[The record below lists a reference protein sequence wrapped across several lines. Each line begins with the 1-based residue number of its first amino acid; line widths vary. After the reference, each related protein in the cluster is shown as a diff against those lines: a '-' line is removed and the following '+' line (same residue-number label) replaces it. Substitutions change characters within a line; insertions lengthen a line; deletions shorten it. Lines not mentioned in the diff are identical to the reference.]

1 MARAKLQ
8 DLPVEVLLLLPE
20 YVSDRDGDRY
30 EEKDGD
36 GDRASDSDDDNDDD
50 DDDDDDSN
58 SDDDNDNEGDDED
71 DDRNSYADIVSSRQ
85 NLIGWLARVNR
96 RFHSIFEPIL
106 YRTAVKAKNNAI
118 TTLAARDD
126 RLETLKKAVE
136 YGADLNV
143 VTWVPI
149 AEWTS
154 GRGKAIRE
162 CRNCPEDTS
171 YGFCWATPLHMAASD
186 GHYRVVK
193 YLISI
198 GVDLDVPGKL
208 MCSCLSIAETMAS
221 FPPDE
226 WDKMVV
232 VSPVWTPLHYAICRR
247 KGVTTRLLIIHG
259 ASLNNTRF
267 PVRSEIPRGNG
278 VAQLFGLDPT
288 NSEKAAAIRK
298 RLKSL
303 ICSIGTSGSMFN
315 YPNFRRLEQW
325 SQWSPAGTT
334 MSALQTAVAINDYT
348 MARHLIV
355 NHGVDIYAT
364 DGAGATTLH
373 YSLMT
378 GKIKMVRYLLSL
390 GADPNVCLDLNSDLL
405 PIQNAAGWVVFYH
418 DQYSN
423 GGVTKFLDQ
432 ALQALLDS
440 GVTCWVQRSEG
451 DSDDDLKSC
460 VVNKYHTW
468 WNEKNLIP
476 PYDGCF
482 KRFLKGAI
490 KEYDPANDCRD
501 LKQEIYDLFWD
512 VLISYSYRNTVTILD
527 TLTEAV
533 GSIDF
538 TVETPERFRRRTN
551 IPQNERVSL
560 GAAFFRALSSR
571 EKPPK
576 DMKGKRLTQTLAKI
590 DWLMKQSVLTT
601 PEMWQYS
608 AALIREQCR
617 RESES

>member
-8 DLPVEVLLLLPE
+8 DLPVEVLLLLPDD
-20 YVSDRDGDRY
+20 SDDDN
-30 EEKDGD
+30 
-36 GDRASDSDDDNDDD
+36 DDDNDDD
-50 DDDDDDSN
+50 DDDDDDDDSN
-58 SDDDNDNEGDDED
+58 SDEDENDDSDDDNDDEGDDED

-85 NLIGWLARVNR
+85 NLIGCLARVNR

-126 RLETLKKAVE
+126 RLETLKKAV
-136 YGADLNV
+136 D
-143 VTWVPI
+143 
-149 AEWTS
+149 
-154 GRGKAIRE
+154 
-162 CRNCPEDTS
+162 
-171 YGFCWATPLHMAASD
+171 
-186 GHYRVVK
+186 
-193 YLISI
+193 
-198 GVDLDVPGKL
+198 
-208 MCSCLSIAETMAS
+208 
-221 FPPDE
+221 
-226 WDKMVV
+226 
-232 VSPVWTPLHYAICRR
+232 
-247 KGVTTRLLIIHG
+247 
-259 ASLNNTRF
+259 
-267 PVRSEIPRGNG
+267 EIPRGNG

-501 LKQEIYDLFWD
+501 LKQEIYDLFRD

-576 DMKGKRLTQTLAKI
+576 DMKGKRLTQTLAKV